1 MQKIERYGVLALL
14 LLVITLVAVGAWG
27 ERPGEETPVA
37 NQPSRAQIEQF
48 IGQTAQD
55 PPQVV
60 APQVAAN
67 RFPADPKLSLMLNT
81 GTQASAESRQTQ
93 DASSARVQRALDAM
107 QRAEPQPQ
115 PQAQIQEYRRV
126 EPSGAPIDRSTQFNT
141 NPNLPERV
149 HIVRSGEVFST
160 IVENQC
166 GGRRFKGQ
174 VLALNPGLNPDL
186 IQVGQRIMLPVRNA
200 SLEAEG
206 RMAATSSPRV
216 AQVEASHKPTSQ
228 PSGRVRSLSVYRV
241 QSGDMLSRIIS
252 ANCPPGVKL
261 DDVVA
266 LNHGMDPN
274 RIFVG
279 QELRLPRST
288 NRSAAPPSSKRAP
301 KETPS
306 GPTHR
311 VRSGDVLSRIASG
324 WGCSVASIVTVNPG
338 LSPNRIQVGQLL
350 QLPPRSLGA
359 QLKDAP
365 RLAKAS
371 GLGGRSWSGVK

>member
-37 NQPSRAQIEQF
+37 NQPSRAQIEQP
-48 IGQTAQD
+48 IRQTAQD
-55 PPQVV
+55 PAQGV

-115 PQAQIQEYRRV
+115 AQIQEYRRV
-126 EPSGAPIDRSTQFNT
+126 EPSGAPIDRSIQFNT

-166 GGRRFKGQ
+166 GGRRFNGQ
-174 VLALNPGLNPDL
+174 VLALNPGLNPDR
-186 IQVGQRIMLPVRNA
+186 IRVGQRILLPVRNV
-200 SLEAEG
+200 SLKTEDH
-206 RMAATSSPRV
+206 MAKTSSPPV
-216 AQVEASHKPTSQ
+216 APLEGNSMPTSQ
-228 PSGRVRSLSVYRV
+228 PSGRLRSLSVYRV

-252 ANCPPGVKL
+252 ANCPPGVNL

-324 WGCSVASIVTVNPG
+324 WGCSIASLVSVNPG
-338 LSPNRIQVGQLL
+338 LNPDLIRVGQLL

>member
-37 NQPSRAQIEQF
+37 NQPSRAQIEQP

-55 PPQVV
+55 PAQGV

-67 RFPADPKLSLMLNT
+67 RFPADPKLSLMLNP

-115 PQAQIQEYRRV
+115 AQIQEYRRV
-126 EPSGAPIDRSTQFNT
+126 EPSGAPIDRSIPFNT

-166 GGRRFKGQ
+166 GGRRFNGQ

-186 IQVGQRIMLPVRNA
+186 IQVGQRIMLPVRNV
-200 SLEAEG
+200 SLETEG

-216 AQVEASHKPTSQ
+216 APLEGTSKPTSQ
-228 PSGRVRSLSVYRV
+228 PSGRLRSLSVYRV

-252 ANCPPGVKL
+252 ANCPPGVNL

-288 NRSAAPPSSKRAP
+288 NRSATPPSSKRAP

-311 VRSGDVLSRIASG
+311 VRSGDVLSRIASE
-324 WGCSVASIVTVNPG
+324 WGCSIASLVSVNPG
-338 LSPNRIQVGQLL
+338 LNPDRIRVGQLL

>member
-37 NQPSRAQIEQF
+37 NQPSRAQIEQP
-48 IGQTAQD
+48 IRQTAQD
-55 PPQVV
+55 PAQGV

-115 PQAQIQEYRRV
+115 AQTQEYRRV
-126 EPSGAPIDRSTQFNT
+126 EPSGAPIDRSIQFNT

-166 GGRRFKGQ
+166 GGRRFNGQ
-174 VLALNPGLNPDL
+174 VLALNPGLNPDR
-186 IQVGQRIMLPVRNA
+186 IRVGQRILLPVRNV
-200 SLEAEG
+200 SLKTEDH
-206 RMAATSSPRV
+206 MAKTSSPPV
-216 AQVEASHKPTSQ
+216 APLEGNSMPTSQ
-228 PSGRVRSLSVYRV
+228 PSGRLRSLSVYRV

-252 ANCPPGVKL
+252 ANCPPGVNL

-324 WGCSVASIVTVNPG
+324 WGCSIASLVSVNPG
-338 LSPNRIQVGQLL
+338 LNPDLIRVGQLL

-359 QLKDAP
+359 QLNDAP

>member
-126 EPSGAPIDRSTQFNT
+126 EPSGAPIGRSNQFNT
-141 NPNLPERV
+141 NPKLPERV

-166 GGRRFKGQ
+166 GGRRFNGQ
-174 VLALNPGLNPDL
+174 VLALNPGLNPDR
-186 IQVGQRIMLPVRNA
+186 IRVGQRILLPVRNV
-200 SLEAEG
+200 SLKTEDH
-206 RMAATSSPRV
+206 MAKTSSPPV
-216 AQVEASHKPTSQ
+216 APLEGTSMPTSQ
-228 PSGRVRSLSVYRV
+228 PSGRLRSLSVYRV

-252 ANCPPGVKL
+252 ANCPPGVNL

-324 WGCSVASIVTVNPG
+324 WGCSIASLVSVNPG
-338 LSPNRIQVGQLL
+338 LNPDRIRVGQLL

>member
-37 NQPSRAQIEQF
+37 NQPSRAQIEQP
-48 IGQTAQD
+48 IRQTAQD
-55 PPQVV
+55 PAQGV

-115 PQAQIQEYRRV
+115 AQIQEYRRV
-126 EPSGAPIDRSTQFNT
+126 EPSGAPIDRSIQFNT

-166 GGRRFKGQ
+166 GGRRFNGQ
-174 VLALNPGLNPDL
+174 VLALNPGLNPDR
-186 IQVGQRIMLPVRNA
+186 IRVGQRILLPVRNV
-200 SLEAEG
+200 SLKTEDH
-206 RMAATSSPRV
+206 MAKTSSPPV
-216 AQVEASHKPTSQ
+216 APLEGTSKPTSQ
-228 PSGRVRSLSVYRV
+228 PSGRLRSLSVYRV

-252 ANCPPGVKL
+252 ANCPPGVNL

-311 VRSGDVLSRIASG
+311 VRSGDVLSRIASE
-324 WGCSVASIVTVNPG
+324 WGCSIASLVSVNPG
-338 LSPNRIQVGQLL
+338 LNPDRIRVGQLL

>member
-1 MQKIERYGVLALL
+1 MQKTERYGVLALL

-27 ERPGEETPVA
+27 ERPDRETAVAHSQHMVAAHPRPVA
-37 NQPSRAQIEQF
+37 PLPVDR
-48 IGQTAQD
+48 
-55 PPQVV
+55 
-60 APQVAAN
+60 
-67 RFPADPKLSLMLNT
+67 RLSELK
-81 GTQASAESRQTQ
+81 
-93 DASSARVQRALDAM
+93 ARVHRALLPVDRRLSELKARVHRALDVQ
-107 QRAEPQPQ
+107 QREAEAQRIAQ
-115 PQAQIQEYRRV
+115 VQTRQLAEDQRVAQARADRRV
-126 EPSGAPIDRSTQFNT
+126 EPIETSPSRPTQFST
-141 NPNLPERV
+141 SPALFERV
-149 HIVRSGEVFST
+149 HIVCSGDVFST
-160 IVENQC
+160 IVEKQC

-216 AQVEASHKPTSQ
+216 APLEGTSKPTSQ
-228 PSGRVRSLSVYRV
+228 PSGRVRSLSVYV
-241 QSGDMLSRIIS
+241 VESGDMLSRIIS
-252 ANCPPGVKL
+252 ANCPPGVNL

-324 WGCSVASIVTVNPG
+324 WGCSIASLVSVNPG
-338 LSPNRIQVGQLL
+338 LNPDLIQVGQLL

-359 QLKDAP
+359 QLNDAP